1 MSNLFTDKIVAAIC
15 GGMFAFIPNFD
26 FVKDHIVDIPNYILN
41 ITGGQFAADVALR
54 VVATAIPAI
63 IGGVFGLA
71 GKDVYVYSIKPFFIK
86 WLKKNNHGSK
96 NIN

>member
-1 MSNLFTDKIVAAIC
+1 MNNVFTDKIVAAVG

-54 VVATAIPAI
+54 VVATAILAI
-63 IGGVFGLA
+63 IGGAFGLA